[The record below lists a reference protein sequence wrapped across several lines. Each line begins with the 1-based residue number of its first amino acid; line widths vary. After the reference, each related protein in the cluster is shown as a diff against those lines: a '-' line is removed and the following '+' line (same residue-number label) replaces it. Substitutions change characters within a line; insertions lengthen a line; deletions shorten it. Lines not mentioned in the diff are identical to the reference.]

1 MHAEQNV
8 SVATAAPSV
17 NETNDQR
24 KSATQNVLLLG
35 RLAAAIH
42 GPGVPPPK
50 RSTPPPPNGYV
61 FALLYCQDTRVS
73 NALHAHMHRDAQ
85 THHRTDKIMKDYA

>member
-42 GPGVPPPK
+42 GPGVPPPP
-50 RSTPPPPNGYV
+50 RGVPPLPQMV
-61 FALLYCQDTRVS
+61 MSLRCCTVKILVLAMLCTHTCTVT
-73 NALHAHMHRDAQ
+73 HR
-85 THHRTDKIMKDYA
+85 RTTGQIRL